1 MKIILLLSIIYCLL
15 KIEKSW
21 CESAGAFFCVWY
33 FLSTCLV
40 MRDKMIIIFVIY
52 YYCLSM
58 RIWLV
63 VGYFAIINIIT
74 FVLRGVDKSR
84 AVKEK
89 WRIAEKKLLLY
100 SALWGFVWAYLGMEL
115 FRHKRIKGKFMWKW
129 LGIVLG
135 RLVLGLMVW
144 GILSKLNYTE
154 LL

>member
-1 MKIILLLSIIYCLL
+1 
-15 KIEKSW
+15 
-21 CESAGAFFCVWY
+21 
-33 FLSTCLV
+33 

-100 SALWGFVWAYLGMEL
+100 SAL
-115 FRHKRIKGKFMWKW
+115 
-129 LGIVLG
+129 
-135 RLVLGLMVW
+135 
-144 GILSKLNYTE
+144 
-154 LL
+154 